1 MQGSQG
7 QTLQPGAAPPPL
19 LRKQQD
25 HIVGVRFPSA
35 LLSEVSQTL
44 HAQHQAASLLG
55 LGARGGAASAA
66 GSRVE
71 SPSPVDA
78 RSLAKAFTAPK
89 VITDF
94 FRKQEAVQPTV
105 QLKQEGTPCAQLDGK
120 KREGGAVLTAAAGQ
134 QAKRQAQGSGARK
147 QAAGSLRGTGQKPQ
161 HVFGVGPKAA
171 PPPRCQSATP
181 AAGPGAVVDLVSS
194 EDEGEGEEGAGAVK
208 EMGAGAVGESR
219 KRARPELSSA
229 AGAQEDAQVQVNLQR
244 APPYTRTV
252 PPAAAE
258 DDDDD
263 LEIVDEDEVDGE
275 EPGAACN
282 PLAAPTAPVLVAAG
296 PSPVAAAGIPPL
308 AASAT
313 PVPGAAGPC
322 PLPASA
328 APSPGALMVPQ
339 PLSGLAAALSS
350 RPRAPLPRTKR
361 EKMVML
367 ADMGFVGK
375 QAEQALFLAHD
386 NVNRAVELCLAGEV
400 RL

>member
-7 QTLQPGAAPPPL
+7 QTVQPGAAQPPP

-25 HIVGVRFPSA
+25 HVVGVRFPSA

-71 SPSPVDA
+71 NPSPVDA

-94 FRKQEAVQPTV
+94 FRKQEATVQPTV
-105 QLKQEGTPCAQLDGK
+105 QLKP
-120 KREGGAVLTAAAGQ
+120 EGGVVITAAAGQ
-134 QAKRQAQGSGARK
+134 QVKRRAQGSGAQK
-147 QAAGSLRGTGQKPQ
+147 LAAGGGLRGTGQKPQ
-161 HVFGVGPKAA
+161 HVFGIFPKAV
-171 PPPRCQSATP
+171 PLPRCQAAAT
-181 AAGPGAVVDLVSS
+181 AAGTEAVVDLVSS
-194 EDEGEGEEGAGAVK
+194 EDEGEEAGAAREEGGA
-208 EMGAGAVGESR
+208 EAARDSR

-229 AGAQEDAQVQVNLQR
+229 AGGQDDAQDLVRLQR
-244 APPYTRTV
+244 APPHMRTV

-258 DDDDD
+258 DDDDDD

-282 PLAAPTAPVLVAAG
+282 PLAAPTAPGLVAAG

-308 AASAT
+308 AASAA
-313 PVPGAAGPC
+313 PVPGAAGSC